1 MVPLMTKKTLIIAL
15 TDKEKMAMRNKLHN
29 MVNEMKQ
36 GVGIPGLSDVD
47 AELITALANSAE
59 AQTKAPE
66 SN

>member
-1 MVPLMTKKTLIIAL
+1 
-15 TDKEKMAMRNKLHN
+15 

-59 AQTKAPE
+59 AQTKAPG
-66 SN
+66 SS